1 MKATRM
7 SAFSTEELRGQI
19 AAGQYTVDADT
30 LAEAI
35 LSKFATIRRVRRTL
49 TEEEGSAGEAGRA
62 AQPRARRGSRPAS
75 LRPRQSRSER
85 LP

>member
-1 MKATRM
+1 MP
-7 SAFSTEELRGQI
+7 AFSPEELRGRI
-19 AAGQYTVDADT
+19 AAGQYAVDSSALAADM
-30 LAEAI
+30 

-49 TEEEGSAGEAGRA
+49 MSEEGEGEAGRA
-62 AQPRARRGSRPAS
+62 AQSRTRRGSRPAP